1 MTASAFSPV
10 EATIETIHAGY
21 RGGLSCET
29 VVQAYLDRIAAY
41 DQKGPAL
48 NAFAAINPQALDE
61 ARRLDRK
68 FSETGA
74 LVGPLHGIPIAVKD
88 QAETAG
94 IPTCFGSIALRA
106 MCRPRTRRSWPS

>member
-1 MTASAFSPV
+1 
-10 EATIETIHAGY
+10 
-21 RGGLSCET
+21 
-29 VVQAYLDRIAAY
+29 VQAYLDRIAAY